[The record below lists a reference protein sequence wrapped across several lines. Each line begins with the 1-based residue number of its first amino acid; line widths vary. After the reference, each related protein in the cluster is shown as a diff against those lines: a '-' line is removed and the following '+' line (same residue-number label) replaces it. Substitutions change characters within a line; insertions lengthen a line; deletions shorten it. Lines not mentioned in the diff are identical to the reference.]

1 MELNGTNIMSVGM
14 MAQDFSMEA
23 LWNNVL
29 NGTLALF
36 EQERVDTDM
45 GLRDDI
51 CQILSEIQNNTQP
64 EFVSQE
70 KLVLD
75 KMREKLWKYKKCS
88 ENQTEPSDFFSRDW
102 ENIERISAPLQ
113 VSCSNG
119 QAWKLYLLLLLH
131 FQARAKKPLRDEDI
145 DYLLKSFSLN
155 SEKGKNTD
163 EQGNILIGNRIFLV
177 DRNLLYAKE
186 NVIYL
191 WSGNGWKEFWR
202 EDFPFR
208 GFACSESYGLIA
220 CMADG
225 SMPRKTHSEI
235 KQLAE
240 GKKIKEVSAYG
251 RCVLLLTEDGEL
263 LTNLETTENEKRQIV
278 RWSPVVAIQAGLNS
292 FSCIA
297 GGQREVRQIG
307 SDAYIS
313 DYTGVKMV
321 RTRTDEDRKRYIIL
335 RNDGS
340 LYTDDLYGGALLSGV
355 QCCSLGGRGYVYI
368 VRKEGIPKLFLRDYD
383 MESVKEIY
391 DFPPGFQTKEL
402 CVREDAIACFG
413 IADNK
418 EVLFFRQESSENMR
432 QLPHIE
438 E

>member
-1 MELNGTNIMSVGM
+1 MQLNEMNIMNVGM
-14 MAQDFSMEA
+14 MAQYFSMEE

-29 NGTLALF
+29 NGTLVLF
-36 EQERVDTDM
+36 EQGIVDTDM

-51 CQILSEIQNNTQP
+51 CQTLSEIQNNTQP

-88 ENQTEPSDFFSRDW
+88 ENRTEQSDFFSRDW

-113 VSCSNG
+113 ISCSNG

-131 FQARAKKPLRDEDI
+131 FQACAKKPLKDEDI

-155 SEKGKNTD
+155 SGKVKDTD
-163 EQGNILIGNRIFLV
+163 EQGNILTGNRIFLV
-177 DRNLLYAKE
+177 DRNLLYAKK

-191 WSGNGWKEFWR
+191 WSGSGWKEFWR

-208 GFACSESYGLIA
+208 GFAYSESYGLIA

-225 SMPRKTHSEI
+225 SMPGKTHPEI

-251 RCVLLLTEDGEL
+251 KCVLLLTEDGEL
-263 LTNLETTENEKRQIV
+263 LTNLETTANEKSQIV
-278 RWSPVVAIQAGLNS
+278 QWSPVVAIQAGLNS
-292 FSCIA
+292 LSCIA
-297 GGQREVRQIG
+297 GEQREVRQIG
-307 SDAYIS
+307 SDACIS

-321 RTRTDEDRKRYIIL
+321 RTHTDEDRKRYIIL

-340 LYTDDLYGGALLSGV
+340 LYTDDSYGSALLSGG
-355 QCCSLGGRGYVYI
+355 QCCCLGGRGYVYI

-383 MESVKEIY
+383 MEPEKEIY
-391 DFPPGFQTKEL
+391 DFPSCFQIKEL

-413 IADNK
+413 TDDDK
-418 EVLFFRQESSENMR
+418 EVLFFCQESFEDMR
-432 QLPHIE
+432 QLPQI
-438 E
+438 